1 MELKL
6 VTATTEKL
14 TLEILKNIDFNDVI
28 YGERTQEGAM
38 GNAGGVIITLINKSH
53 KFIKYETNLFKD
65 EVVALAA
72 LKQIAI
78 NNHFFNRY
86 PLNVGNG
93 AYIKR
98 NITLEILDNEECFL
112 YRRGPFIYKID
123 CSVYGVFR
131 DLSKSL
137 RGDPNIGDPMHAGW
151 EDSFKYMK
159 GFLLGEPFF

>member
-1 MELKL
+1 
-6 VTATTEKL
+6 
-14 TLEILKNIDFNDVI
+14 
-28 YGERTQEGAM
+28 M
-38 GNAGGVIITLINKSH
+38 GNSGGVIITVITRSNE
-53 KFIKYETNLFKD
+53 FIKYETNLFED

-98 NITLEILDNEECFL
+98 NITLEVLDNEECFL
-112 YRRGPFIYKID
+112 YRRGPFLYKID
-123 CSVYGVFR
+123 CSVYGVFH

-137 RGDPNIGDPMHAGW
+137 RGDPDIGDPMHAGW
-151 EDSFKYMK
+151 EDSFKYLK
-159 GFLLGEPFF
+159 GFLLGEPFK